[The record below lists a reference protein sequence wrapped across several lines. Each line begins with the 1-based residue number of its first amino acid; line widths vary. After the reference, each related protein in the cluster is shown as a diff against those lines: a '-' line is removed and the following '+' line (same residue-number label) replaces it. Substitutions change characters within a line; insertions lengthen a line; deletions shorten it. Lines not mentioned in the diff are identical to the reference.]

1 MENKAKGPI
10 APAPHASSLLPS
22 LKALQASERT
32 AASFIKCP
40 LTAAE
45 SRRRAP
51 RGCRKGAGTFWTSK
65 TRKKKKSDVKQE
77 CGVQTSSEQLLSQNS
92 DTKAEW
98 VEITLGAKTE
108 TSQPADS
115 RYQKLKKH

>member
-22 LKALQASERT
+22 LKAPQASERT

-51 RGCRKGAGTFWTSK
+51 RGCRKGAGIFWTNK
-65 TRKKKKSDVKQE
+65 TRKKKKKVVLNSKNEEYKQAQSSSSHKTVTQKLN
-77 CGVQTSSEQLLSQNS
+77 GLKLLLVQKQKHHKQHIV
-92 DTKAEW
+92 DTKN
-98 VEITLGAKTE
+98 
-108 TSQPADS
+108 
-115 RYQKLKKH
+115 

>member
-10 APAPHASSLLPS
+10 APAPHASSLLP
-22 LKALQASERT
+22 LKAPQASEQT

-65 TRKKKKSDVKQE
+65 TRKKKKKVMLNKNAEYKQAQSSLSHKTVTQKLNRLKLLL
-77 CGVQTSSEQLLSQNS
+77 VQKQKHHNQQIV
-92 DTKAEW
+92 DTK
-98 VEITLGAKTE
+98 T
-108 TSQPADS
+108 
-115 RYQKLKKH
+115 